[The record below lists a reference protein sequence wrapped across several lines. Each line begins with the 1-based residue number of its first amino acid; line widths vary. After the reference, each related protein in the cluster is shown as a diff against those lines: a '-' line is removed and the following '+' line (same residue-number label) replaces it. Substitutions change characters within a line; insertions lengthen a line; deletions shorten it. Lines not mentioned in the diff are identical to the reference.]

1 MNNRKNLIGL
11 DILKIIAA
19 TIIVFHHYQQVFEVR
34 FPAVIFLGGR
44 FYCGFF
50 VELFFVISGFLTLH
64 SAKNETIIRAFA
76 RKLLRIYPMATF
88 SSAYTLIVRS
98 IALDDTFLLHLFWNI
113 KTLIANFFL
122 FFAGWPFF
130 SLVGINTPLWFLCV
144 LIQCY
149 MVYYLALWMNQY
161 LRIKTE
167 WIYGAVIIIF
177 ILLNHFRVITWV
189 TFRGIEAF
197 FIGALLEK
205 QIHRVPNHSPA
216 LITAALVSFAVS
228 IFTSAVYQQILVTYI
243 SFPLLTAAM
252 VRTNLTAK
260 RQVQN
265 DISVCGKASF
275 EVFLWHY
282 PLMATEQMIQ
292 RLTGI
297 EISRSYLTMIVFTA
311 AVWILACMMYRFVE
325 KPIQDTIRRRL
336 FTVPG

>member
-1 MNNRKNLIGL
+1 MDNRKNLIGL

-34 FPAVIFLGGR
+34 FPAVNFWGSR
-44 FYCGFF
+44 FYCGLF

-64 SAKNETIIRAFA
+64 SAKKESIIRAFA
-76 RKLLRIYPMATF
+76 RKLLRIYPMAAV
-88 SSAYTLIVRS
+88 SSAFTLIVRS
-98 IALDDTFLLHLFWNI
+98 IASDDAFLLHLLWNV
-113 KTLIANFFL
+113 KTLAANFLL

-149 MVYYLALWMNQY
+149 MVHYAILWLCDNCR
-161 LRIKTE
+161 LKAE
-167 WIYGAVIIIF
+167 WIMISTIILIAF
-177 ILLNHFRVITWV
+177 LNHFGYIPWV
-189 TFRGIEAF
+189 TYRGIEAF
-197 FIGALLEK
+197 LIGELLEK
-205 QIHRVPNHSPA
+205 HINEVPANGY
-216 LITAALVSFAVS
+216 ILVAGGIVFFAVS
-228 IFTSAVYQQILVTYI
+228 LFVSDYYQRVLVTFLT
-243 SFPLLTAAM
+243 FPLLTAAM
-252 VRTNLTAK
+252 ARINVKAAV
-260 RQVQN
+260 QIQN